1 MTTAQV
7 LKSIADDTRL
17 AIIRKLADEP
27 GAVACQDIVQD
38 CSLALKLSQPTMS
51 HHFTKLVQANVII
64 AEKIGK
70 EKYYSL
76 NHELFASIGINPH
89 KL

>member
-1 MTTAQV
+1 MNTALI

-17 AIIRKLADEP
+17 SIIRKLASHTDDI
-27 GAVACQDIVQD
+27 ACTDIVQD

-51 HHFTKLVQANVII
+51 HHFTKLVHSGVLLERKA
-64 AEKIGK
+64 GK
-70 EKYYSL
+70 EKYYQL
-76 NHELFASIGINPH
+76 NRELLLSIGIDSN

>member
-1 MTTAQV
+1 MATSQI

-17 AIIRKLADEP
+17 SIIRKLAIEP
-27 GAVACQDIVQD
+27 AEVSCTEIVKD

-51 HHFTKLVQANVII
+51 HHFARLVRSGVILERK
-64 AEKIGK
+64 AGL
-70 EKYYSL
+70 EKYYQL
-76 NHELFASIGINPH
+76 NQELLLSIGINPA

>member
-1 MTTAQV
+1 MTTAYI

-17 AIIRKLADEP
+17 AVIRKLSSEQSE
-27 GAVACQDIVQD
+27 VACSAIVKD

-51 HHFTKLVQANVII
+51 HHFSRLVQSGVIL
-64 AEKIGK
+64 ERKSGK
-70 EKYYSL
+70 EKFYTL
-76 NHELFASIGINPH
+76 NLGLLSSIGINPQ

>member
-1 MTTAQV
+1 MTTATI

-17 AIIRKLADEP
+17 AIVRMLAAKSEE
-27 GAVACQDIVQD
+27 VFCSKIVND

-51 HHFTKLVQANVII
+51 HHFTRLVRAGVILERKVGTEKL
-64 AEKIGK
+64 
-70 EKYYSL
+70 YRL
-76 NHELFASIGINPH
+76 NNKLLSDIGIDPT

>member
-1 MTTAQV
+1 MNTALI

-17 AIIRKLADEP
+17 SIIRKLASQSEE
-27 GAVACQDIVQD
+27 VACTDIVKD

-51 HHFTKLVQANVII
+51 HHFARLAQSGVIL
-64 AEKIGK
+64 ERKVGK
-70 EKYYSL
+70 EKYYQL
-76 NHELFASIGINPH
+76 NEELLTNVGIDPH